1 MDLTD
6 LLPLITPQVH
16 AGLQRAVE
24 IGKWEDG
31 TPLTREQREL
41 CLQAVIAFEA
51 SALPPE
57 QRTGYIDRGS
67 KTSEDR
73 CATGSGVEPEVVRI
87 VRDRGH

>member
-1 MDLTD
+1 MDITE

-16 AGLQRAVE
+16 AGLVRAVE

-51 SALPPE
+51 AALPPE
-57 QRTGYIDRGS
+57 QRAGYIDRGS
-67 KTSEDR
+67 KTSADR
-73 CATGSGVEPEVVRI
+73 CAST
-87 VRDRGH
+87 